1 MSDPYSIL
9 GVVRGASEAEIKKAY
24 RKLAK
29 ELHPDTN
36 QNNPKAADRFAQVTQ
51 AYDLLSDS
59 QKRGQFDRGEID
71 GQGQPRN
78 PFAGGGNPFG
88 GGGNPFGGAAGPQSF
103 DVGDMFEG
111 LFGGARN
118 RGAGGGFGGFGGGGA
133 RAAQPKGANVAY
145 RLNVPFVDAATL
157 TPQRITLKDGKTID
171 LKLAA
176 GVENGTQM
184 KLGGKGDLG
193 PGGHGDAIVTI
204 QIMNHGHFTRD
215 GDHVRLD
222 LPISL
227 VEAVKGGPVRVPTVD
242 GAVMLRVPAGATSGQ
257 VMRLKGKGFTRKSGE
272 RGDQLVTL
280 MIDLP
285 KDDAALASFVES
297 WSDLRD
303 VRATMA

>member
-9 GVVRGASEAEIKKAY
+9 GVQRGATAADIKKAY
-24 RKLAK
+24 RTLAK
-29 ELHPDTN
+29 TLHPDTN

-51 AYDLLSDS
+51 AYDLLSDAT
-59 QKRGQFDRGEID
+59 KRAQFDRGEID

-78 PFAGGGNPFG
+78 PFAGSG
-88 GGGNPFGGAAGPQSF
+88 GGGNPFGGGAGPQGF

-111 LFGGARN
+111 LFGGARA
-118 RGAGGGFGGFGGGGA
+118 RGQGGGFGGFGGAGGGGG
-133 RAAQPKGANVAY
+133 RATPQKGANVAY
-145 RLNVPFVDAATL
+145 RLNVPFIDAATL

-171 LKLAA
+171 LKLSA
-176 GVENGTQM
+176 GVESGTQM
-184 KLGGKGDLG
+184 KLSGKGDPG
-193 PGGHGDAIVTI
+193 PGGAGDAIVTI
-204 QIMNHGHFTRD
+204 QISPHAHFIRD
-215 GDHVRLD
+215 GDNVRLN

-242 GAVMLRVPAGATSGQ
+242 GAVMLKVPAGATSGQ

-285 KDDAALASFVES
+285 KDDAALISFAES
-297 WSDLRD
+297 WSDSRD
-303 VRATMA
+303 IRADMA